1 MSKSKEFKISSFK
14 KPILYAYMAVITIII
29 CYFASK
35 VYKTD
40 ELIWPRERYIIVAT
54 MVICFYLVLF
64 KLLFDKKIELN
75 KAVYLYHFILLVP
88 MIIMAFPLDYYE
100 LRPLY
105 LIPMI
110 VVLIGGLSLGL
121 LTGIAVIVAT
131 YVMIFTNLA
140 EFMYIALILMVLG
153 CLSASQIHNLKRFI
167 ISTLIFW
174 AGSFYLCGL
183 YRYFALD
190 DNYETFQYRF
200 ALIGLMVAA
209 ACSFVIFFLKYWV
222 FFIRIKMFASENSIP
237 MMEIKEKS
245 ISLYYHS
252 VEVGNLSRSAAAAIG
267 ADIRLSY
274 AAGLLHDIGKL
285 EDAKDIRDHLRVA
298 NEYGIPKNI
307 KSIIVECSGKYRK
320 PASKEAAIVML
331 ADSTV
336 TSVEYMRESKKDI
349 SEEKIID
356 NVFSTRVGNASLSNS
371 GISLEELYLIKKVF
385 LEKYNC

>member
-1 MSKSKEFKISSFK
+1 MKSKEFKISAYK
-14 KPILYAYMAVITIII
+14 KQILYVYMAVLTIII

-35 VYKTD
+35 IYKTD
-40 ELIWPRERYIIVAT
+40 ELIWPRERYIIVVT
-54 MVICFYLVLF
+54 MVLSFYMVLL
-64 KLLFDKKIELN
+64 KLFLDKKMELN
-75 KAVYLYHFILLVP
+75 QAVYLYHFILLAP
-88 MIIMAFPLDYYE
+88 FFLMIFPLNYYE

-110 VVLIGGLSLGL
+110 VVLAKDLSLGL
-121 LTGIAVIVAT
+121 LTGIAVIVST

-140 EFMYIALILMVLG
+140 EFMYIAFLIMVLG
-153 CLSASQIHNLKRFI
+153 CLSASQIHNLKKFLV
-167 ISTLIFW
+167 STLIFW
-174 AGSFYLCGL
+174 AGTFYLCGL
-183 YRYFALD
+183 YRYFD
-190 DNYETFQYRF
+190 PNTVYDKFKYKF
-200 ALIGLMVAA
+200 AAIGLMVAA
-209 ACSFVIFFLKYWV
+209 ACSLVIFFVKYWV

-252 VEVGNLSRSAAAAIG
+252 VEVGNLAKSAAASIG

-285 EDAKDIRDHLRVA
+285 ENAKDIRDYLRVA

-336 TSVEYMRESKKDI
+336 TSVEYMREAKKDM

-356 NVFSTRVGNASLSNS
+356 NVFSTRVNNASLSNS

-385 LEKYNC
+385 LKKYNC

>member
-1 MSKSKEFKISSFK
+1 MKSKEFKISAYK
-14 KPILYAYMAVITIII
+14 KQILYVYMAVLTIII

-35 VYKTD
+35 IYKTD
-40 ELIWPRERYIIVAT
+40 ELIWPRERYIIVVT
-54 MVICFYLVLF
+54 MVLSFYMVLL
-64 KLLFDKKIELN
+64 KLFLDKKMELN
-75 KAVYLYHFILLVP
+75 QAVYLYHFILLAP
-88 MIIMAFPLDYYE
+88 FFLMIFPLNYYE

-110 VVLIGGLSLGL
+110 VVLAKDLSLGL
-121 LTGIAVIVAT
+121 LTGIAVIVST

-140 EFMYIALILMVLG
+140 EFMYIAFLIMVLG
-153 CLSASQIHNLKRFI
+153 CLSASQIHNLKKFLV
-167 ISTLIFW
+167 STLIFW
-174 AGSFYLCGL
+174 AGTFYLCGL
-183 YRYFALD
+183 YRYFD
-190 DNYETFQYRF
+190 PNIVYDKFQYKF
-200 ALIGLMVAA
+200 AAIGLMVAA
-209 ACSFVIFFLKYWV
+209 ACSLVIFFVKYWV

-252 VEVGNLSRSAAAAIG
+252 VEVGNLAKSAAASIG

-285 EDAKDIRDHLRVA
+285 ENAKDIRDYLRVA

-336 TSVEYMRESKKDI
+336 TSVEYMREAKKDM

-356 NVFSTRVGNASLSNS
+356 NVFSTRVNNASLSNS

-385 LEKYNC
+385 LKKYNC